1 MVKDLDLC
9 WKTSWGTIVNESIKK
24 RRIRYWWVCN
34 HWTSLK
40 PLLWFITK
48 IIFILN
54 IKLITIMSTPL
65 PLESIWIFYPK
76 GCRLSTKAILS
87 LLIWLANSHSDEAS
101 SIFLSSFPCPP
112 ENKTTL
118 PHCFQQYFAQ
128 YLCLPRSSTWMIP
141 GIMSKV
147 ACWRK

>member
-9 WKTSWGTIVNESIKK
+9 WKTSWGTNGNESIKK
-24 RRIRYWWVCN
+24 RRVRYWWVCN

-48 IIFILN
+48 LIFILN
-54 IKLITIMSTPL
+54 IKLIKIMTTPL
-65 PLESIWIFYPK
+65 HLESIWIFYPK
-76 GCRLSTKAILS
+76 GCRLSTRAILS
-87 LLIWLANSHSDEAS
+87 LSISLVNSHSDEAG

-112 ENKTTL
+112 ENKTAPL
-118 PHCFQQYFAQ
+118 HCFQLFFAK
-128 YLCLPRSSTWMIP
+128 LMCLLRSNTWILP
-141 GIMSKV
+141 VIVSKV